1 MDGSEAGELRSLNTE
16 LLEAQNHTHPGI
28 ERAHS
33 VSSLAPHG
41 MRMSEHPLAEILPAV
56 AASPKPQETAPAP
69 STSIRTRSWIQIQS
83 PLASSPVPATHAMK
97 APDQR
102 IPVLPKIFAP
112 FPKSLDSA
120 DLMYLH
126 TRDALTLPSE
136 TLQIALL
143 KSYVDHVHWNMPILD
158 LEDFLCTV
166 KYGCEG
172 SSTGKSSDDQNQI
185 TFLLFQAV
193 MFAGVEYVGMKALR
207 EAGWHKREEA
217 RRALF
222 GRVKVI
228 SICPEFAR
236 KN

>member
-1 MDGSEAGELRSLNTE
+1 
-16 LLEAQNHTHPGI
+16 
-28 ERAHS
+28 
-33 VSSLAPHG
+33 
-41 MRMSEHPLAEILPAV
+41 
-56 AASPKPQETAPAP
+56 
-69 STSIRTRSWIQIQS
+69 
-83 PLASSPVPATHAMK
+83 
-97 APDQR
+97 
-102 IPVLPKIFAP
+102 
-112 FPKSLDSA
+112 
-120 DLMYLH
+120 MYLH

-172 SSTGKSSDDQNQI
+172 SGAGKNPDEQNQI

-193 MFAGVEYVGMKALR
+193 MFAGSEYIGMKILR

-222 GRVKVI
+222 GRVKVGPP
-228 SICPEFAR
+228 CPSFA
-236 KN
+236 NMH